1 MKLSAFYEF
10 HPCCVG
16 QSFAGLNVNKVTSTW
31 MWHRKKITLGE
42 RITVLFSFNTRPHT
56 DTHTAVRLALNVLV
70 MGWCFVSATVFLF
83 FSTHHSYLI
92 QFLSAGTQTC
102 CQQHCHHPCLDILE
116 PPENDVL
123 IFLCGRG
130 WTEESGG
137 LSWII
142 FPFLSVYLFMSFHFA
157 SIKSA
162 CVFVG
167 AQVHAHLV
175 CCRSLLVTLL

>member
-16 QSFAGLNVNKVTSTW
+16 QSFAGLNVNNSYHYLKVTYEKDYLG
-31 MWHRKKITLGE
+31 RKNYSIILSQHPPTYG
-42 RITVLFSFNTRPHT
+42 H
-56 DTHTAVRLALNVLV
+56 THTAVRLALNVLV
-70 MGWCFVSATVFLF
+70 MGWCFVSVNVFLF

-130 WTEESGG
+130 WTEESGVGSRG
-137 LSWII
+137 LF
-142 FPFLSVYLFMSFHFA
+142 FPSCLCIYLCPSTSHPLRVR
-157 SIKSA
+157 A
-162 CVFVG
+162 C
-167 AQVHAHLV
+167 L
-175 CCRSLLVTLL
+175 